1 MIEIKRIDA
10 QGRLV
15 LPPAWRKK
23 LQSNEVLVVEDG
35 NLLLIIPKG
44 DPDLSKYLEFVK
56 IDIPPDVYS
65 DYHRLKEHLL
75 SG

>member
-1 MIEIKRIDA
+1 MIEIKRVDS
-10 QGRLV
+10 QGRIV
-15 LPPAWRKK
+15 LPPSWRKK

-35 NLLLIIPKG
+35 NLLLLIPKG

-56 IDIPPDVYS
+56 VDIPSDIYS
-65 DYHRLKEHLL
+65 NYHQLKEHLL